1 MERGFQVMLSRLLF
15 ITLFFSLSAH
25 AYSPKANWLIQLKDI
40 KDLQLVATPEQDH
53 TPLYEAFAKAEKTIR
68 IGIFGISS
76 KEMADQIEKQV
87 KRGIKVTIICD
98 KYCTN
103 NEKRKA
109 IFDQLKNA
117 GANIMVSTK
126 GFTIS
131 HWKMF
136 VIDESLAFISTMNFI
151 SRSHQMR
158 DLGVFTAE
166 PSVINEIISV
176 FDQDLKNAVDQANT
190 TPPLNS
196 TNLVWSPNNSE
207 AKLVDLI
214 NSADKS
220 IEIWIENMGHVKIHN
235 ALQAAV
241 KRQVNVRVLTSICG
255 LGMSGEAAY
264 RNLHDL
270 KKRGVTVKG
279 TPFPASEGIPYIH
292 AKTITVDH
300 KAVFLGS
307 ENFSGNSIN
316 KARELGIVFKDAAI
330 EEKMSALF
338 EKDWAQ
344 AVDIPLEH
352 PKKCSPLTANTS
364 Q

>member
-1 MERGFQVMLSRLLF
+1 MLTRLLL
-15 ITLFFSLSAH
+15 ITLFFSFSAQ
-25 AYSPKANWLIQLKDI
+25 AYSPKAEWLTQLKSID
-40 KDLQLVATPEQDH
+40 DLELVATPEQNH
-53 TPLYEAFAKAEKTIR
+53 TPLFEAFAKAQKTIR

-76 KEMADQIEKQV
+76 QEMADQIEKQI
-87 KRGIKVTIICD
+87 KRGINVTIICD

-109 IFDQLKNA
+109 IFEQLKKA
-117 GANIMVSTK
+117 GANIMVATK

-151 SRSHQMR
+151 SRSNQMR
-158 DLGVFTAE
+158 DVGVFTADK
-166 PSVINEIISV
+166 SVIAEIIAV
-176 FDQDLKNAVDQANT
+176 FDQDLKNASNQTNI
-190 TPPLNS
+190 TPQLTS

-214 NSADKS
+214 NSADQS
-220 IEIWIENMGHVKIHN
+220 IEIWIENMGHIKIHE
-235 ALQAAV
+235 ALHSAV
-241 KRQVNVRVLTSICG
+241 IRKVKVRVLTSVCG
-255 LGMSGEAAY
+255 LGMSGPAAY
-264 RNLHDL
+264 KNLNDL

-300 KAVFLGS
+300 RAVFLGS

-316 KARELGIVFKDAAI
+316 KARELGIVFKDVAV
-330 EEKMSALF
+330 EQRMSALF

-344 AVDIPLEH
+344 SVEIPETA
-352 PKKCSPLTANTS
+352 PEKCSPLTSNTE

>member
-1 MERGFQVMLSRLLF
+1 MLTRLLL
-15 ITLFFSLSAH
+15 ITLFFSFSAQ
-25 AYSPKANWLIQLKDI
+25 AYSPKAEWLTQLKSID
-40 KDLQLVATPEQDH
+40 DLELVATPEQNH
-53 TPLYEAFAKAEKTIR
+53 TPLFEAFAKAQKTIR

-76 KEMADQIEKQV
+76 QEMADQIEKQI
-87 KRGIKVTIICD
+87 KRGINVTIICD

-109 IFDQLKNA
+109 IFEQLKKA
-117 GANIMVSTK
+117 GANIMVATK

-151 SRSHQMR
+151 SRSNQMR
-158 DLGVFTAE
+158 DVGVFTADK
-166 PSVINEIISV
+166 SVIAEIIAV
-176 FDQDLKNAVDQANT
+176 FDQDLKNASNQTNI
-190 TPPLNS
+190 TPQLTS

-214 NSADKS
+214 NSADQS
-220 IEIWIENMGHVKIHN
+220 IEIWIENMGHIKIHE
-235 ALQAAV
+235 ALHAAV
-241 KRQVNVRVLTSICG
+241 TRKVRVRVLTSVCG
-255 LGMSGEAAY
+255 LGMSGPAAY
-264 RNLHDL
+264 KNLNDL

-300 KAVFLGS
+300 QAVFLGS

-316 KARELGIVFKDAAI
+316 KARELGIVFKDVAV
-330 EEKMSALF
+330 EQRMSALF

-344 AVDIPLEH
+344 SVEIPETA
-352 PKKCSPLTANTS
+352 PEKCSPLTSNTE

>member
-1 MERGFQVMLSRLLF
+1 MFMRLLL
-15 ITLFFSLSAH
+15 ITLFFSLSSQ
-25 AYSPKANWLIQLKDI
+25 AYSPKSGWLAQLKPID
-40 KDLQLVATPEQDH
+40 DLQLVATPEQDH
-53 TPLYEAFAKAEKTIR
+53 TPLYEAFAKAQKTIR

-76 KEMADQIEKQV
+76 KDMADQIEKQI
-87 KRGIKVTIICD
+87 KRGINVTIICD

-109 IFDQLKNA
+109 IFEQLKNA
-117 GANIMVSTK
+117 GANIMVATK

-136 VIDESLAFISTMNFI
+136 VIDESLAFVSTMNFI
-151 SRSHQMR
+151 SRSNQMR
-158 DLGVFTAE
+158 DVGIFTAD
-166 PSVINEIISV
+166 PSVISEIIAV
-176 FDQDLKNAVDQANT
+176 FDQDVKNSADQTNITPELK
-190 TPPLNS
+190 S

-207 AKLVDLI
+207 TKLVDLI

-220 IEIWIENMGHVKIHN
+220 IEVWIENMGHVKIHE
-235 ALQAAV
+235 ALHSAV
-241 KRQVNVRVLTSICG
+241 KRKVKVRVLTSVCG
-255 LGMSGEAAY
+255 LGMNGDAAY

-279 TPFPASEGIPYIH
+279 TPFPASDGIPYIH

-300 KAVFLGS
+300 QAVFLGS

-316 KARELGIVFKDAAI
+316 KARELGIVFKD
-330 EEKMSALF
+330 EVVEQKMSALF

-344 AVDIPLEH
+344 AVEIPEQA
-352 PKKCSPLTANTS
+352 PEKCSPLTTNTE

>member
-1 MERGFQVMLSRLLF
+1 MLLRLF
-15 ITLFFSLSAH
+15 IITLFFSLTTQ
-25 AYSPKANWLIQLKDI
+25 AYSPKAGWLSQLKSID
-40 KDLQLVATPEQDH
+40 DLELVTTPEQNH
-53 TPLYEAFAKAEKTIR
+53 TPLFEAFAKAQKTIR

-76 KEMADQIEKQV
+76 QEMADQIEKQV
-87 KRGIKVTIICD
+87 KRGINVTIICD

-109 IFDQLKNA
+109 IYEQLKKA
-117 GANIMVSTK
+117 GANIMVATK
-126 GFTIS
+126 GFTIT

-151 SRSHQMR
+151 SRSNQMR
-158 DLGVFTAE
+158 DLGVFTADKT
-166 PSVINEIISV
+166 VISEIISV
-176 FDQDLKNAVDQANT
+176 FDQDVKNSQDQTNI
-190 TPPLNS
+190 TPTLLS

-220 IEIWIENMGHVKIHN
+220 IEIWIENMGHVKIHE

-241 KRQVNVRVLTSICG
+241 KRKVTVRVLTSVCG
-255 LGMSGEAAY
+255 LGMSGAQAY
-264 RNLHDL
+264 KNLKDL
-270 KKRGVTVKG
+270 KTRGVIVKG
-279 TPFPASEGIPYIH
+279 TPFPATEGIPYIH
-292 AKTITVDH
+292 AKTINVDH
-300 KAVFLGS
+300 EAVFLGS

-316 KARELGIVFKDAAI
+316 KARELGIVFRDEAVEQKMAA
-330 EEKMSALF
+330 LY

-344 AVDIPLEH
+344 SVEIPETH
-352 PKKCSPLTANTS
+352 PEKCSPLTANTE